1 MCLIIFQRNKS
12 KLICV
17 KEGKSVFWGYDNENF
32 ICDAALP
39 ADVSVYVG
47 PHVVTWQIVENS
59 TMRHKLNLCNSLGYS
74 YTSQSTGKGGKF
86 SSHI

>member
-47 PHVVTWQIVENS
+47 PHVVT
-59 TMRHKLNLCNSLGYS
+59 
-74 YTSQSTGKGGKF
+74 
-86 SSHI
+86 